1 MLAQIDFATRWKTAW
16 VIGVIVL
23 VLIGWD
29 VYAAFFTK
37 GNGDTISEV
46 VLAAAQR
53 RPVFSFLVG
62 VVCGHLFWPQL
73 VR

>member
-1 MLAQIDFATRWKTAW
+1 MPTEIDFATRWKTAW
-16 VIGVIVL
+16 VIGIVVL

-37 GNGDTISEV
+37 GAGDTISEV
-46 VLAAAQR
+46 LLAGAQR
-53 RPVFSFLVG
+53 RPVVSFLIG

-73 VR
+73 MK